1 MLKCFIENQNMKI
14 LYVIGNGF
22 DRHHKLLTS
31 YSYFHQEYRELLD
44 GLSVYFHN
52 NEDEY
57 NQHKFEENLGKY
69 NSEVGYRKF
78 KILDIGDEKFKLS
91 MIYGLENEISEQTE
105 NIVSDLQGAFS
116 EWINSIEINPS
127 DIAERLNLN
136 N

>member
-1 MLKCFIENQNMKI
+1 
-14 LYVIGNGF
+14 
-22 DRHHKLLTS
+22 
-31 YSYFHQEYRELLD
+31 
-44 GLSVYFHN
+44 
-52 NEDEY
+52 
-57 NQHKFEENLGKY
+57 
-69 NSEVGYRKF
+69 
-78 KILDIGDEKFKLS
+78 